1 MPELPEVE
9 YVARQLRE
17 ILIGRTIEG
26 VEVSWSRSVQ
36 GMSPEEF
43 AARVAGRRVVGVAR
57 RGKYLLVH
65 LDDEETLI
73 VHRRMSGNLVLS
85 PPASDVLYVRVAFTL
100 DDGRRVLYSDPRKFG
115 RLTLA
120 ANDDLPGLFAALG
133 PEPLD
138 EAFTGEALLAR
149 LGRQQRAI
157 KAALLDQEVI
167 AGLGNIYA
175 DESLYRAGIHPL
187 RPAGSLSLD
196 EAAALRDAIQATL
209 RTGIAHG
216 GTTFGRHR
224 DAYNEAGT
232 NLEHVEVYRHTGQP
246 CPRCGT
252 PIQRIVVAQ
261 RGTHFCPSC
270 QPMRGRRAT

>member
-9 YVARQLRE
+9 YVARQLRGE
-17 ILIGRTIEG
+17 LVGRRIER
-26 VEVSWSRSVQ
+26 VEVSWARIVA
-36 GMSPEEF
+36 GMAPEEL
-43 AARVAGRRVVGVAR
+43 AARVAGQMVTGIGR
-57 RGKYLLVH
+57 RGKYLLIA
-65 LDDEETLI
+65 LAGGETLI

-100 DDGRRVLYSDPRKFG
+100 DDGRRLLYSDPRKFG

-120 ANDDLPGLFAALG
+120 ANEELPSLFAALG

-138 EAFTGEALLAR
+138 EAFTGAALLER
-149 LGRQQRAI
+149 LGHQQRAI
-157 KAALLDQEVI
+157 KAALLDQEIV

-187 RPAGSLSLD
+187 RPAGSLTPD
-196 EAAALRDAIQATL
+196 EATALRDAIQATL
-209 RTGIAHG
+209 LTGIAHG

-232 NLEHVEVYRHTGQP
+232 NLEHVEVYRHTGEP

-270 QPMRGRRAT
+270 QPKR